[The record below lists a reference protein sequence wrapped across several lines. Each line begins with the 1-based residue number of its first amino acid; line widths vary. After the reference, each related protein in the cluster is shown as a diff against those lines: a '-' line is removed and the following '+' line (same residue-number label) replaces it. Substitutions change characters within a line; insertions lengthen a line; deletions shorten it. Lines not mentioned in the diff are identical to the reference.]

1 MLRALIAIVVN
12 AAGAWADEI
21 AALAGAASP
30 APSASAA
37 VSRQNVCMKDID
49 SVAVEVRQEYAAECR
64 STT

>member
-1 MLRALIAIVVN
+1 MM
-12 AAGAWADEI
+12 AWMDSPGCTRHV
-21 AALAGAASP
+21 AALPGAASP